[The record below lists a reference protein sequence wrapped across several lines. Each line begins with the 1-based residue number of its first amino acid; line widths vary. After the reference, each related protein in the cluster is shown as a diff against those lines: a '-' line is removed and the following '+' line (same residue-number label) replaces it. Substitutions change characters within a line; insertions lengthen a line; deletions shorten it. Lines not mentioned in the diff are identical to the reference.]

1 MSTHQ
6 HLLDL
11 QSSYSELPSQTNQRH
26 EYIQEEHFKPQHLS
40 NVVREVLQQILHI
53 NVLAVCTFKQLIT
66 NSANLQAVYKQK
78 KSTQR
83 ILDNI
88 CQTLNL

>member
-6 HLLDL
+6 YLLES
-11 QSSYSELPSQTNQRH
+11 QSSYSELPSQTHRRH
-26 EYIQEEHFKPQHLS
+26 EYTQEEHSKPQHLS
-40 NVVREVLQQILHI
+40 TVAREVLQQILHI
-53 NVLAVCTFKQLIT
+53 NILAVCTFKQLIT